1 MPAKFRRFVTRTA
14 LQANCLC
21 GQTFGK
27 LRPDFRV
34 IGKDIAAASW
44 ICVAYRGSESFRCT
58 FSANSDSDSNFL
70 ATICYTLPSYGCKC
84 SGEIGEIGTIMRAVC
99 SRLRKLA
106 APNNRKI
113 RPISSE
119 HL

>member
-34 IGKDIAAASW
+34 IGIG
-44 ICVAYRGSESFRCT
+44 GSIIVE
-58 FSANSDSDSNFL
+58 L
-70 ATICYTLPSYGCKC
+70 
-84 SGEIGEIGTIMRAVC
+84 
-99 SRLRKLA
+99 
-106 APNNRKI
+106 
-113 RPISSE
+113 
-119 HL
+119 

>member
-34 IGKDIAAASW
+34 I
-44 ICVAYRGSESFRCT
+44 RT
-58 FSANSDSDSNFL
+58 FLLTHIFAIFFF
-70 ATICYTLPSYGCKC
+70 
-84 SGEIGEIGTIMRAVC
+84 
-99 SRLRKLA
+99 
-106 APNNRKI
+106 
-113 RPISSE
+113 
-119 HL
+119 